1 MHLITVTEASGGERG
16 TEGHI
21 EGLGRGLERQRTHS
35 QEEGNGGSQEAD
47 EVMYNWPKWQWQGT
61 KKSLPSLT
69 PYIEYA
75 LDLES

>member
-35 QEEGNGGSQEAD
+35 QEEGNGGAQR
-47 EVMYNWPKWQWQGT
+47 QT
-61 KKSLPSLT
+61 KSCTTGLSGRVAGNKEEPSFPHAT
-69 PYIEYA
+69 H
-75 LDLES
+75 